1 VPEAVLLGSNLP
13 NLVWLADSGKADAGE
28 TRDQL
33 NTLRDARCNLVG
45 AVLNREQSVPLRKR
59 FPRWIG
65 CFVAALAVGLSS
77 AVAQDSARPIQVAV
91 AQPVANQ
98 PASASGLPENPPEPA
113 LALQTNLAFSVV
125 NPSQRAGWQQ
135 HLTLG

>member
-65 CFVAALAVGLSS
+65 CLIIAS
-77 AVAQDSARPIQVAV
+77 ATLFTASAQDASLEIPAPVAKLPSAELAV
-91 AQPVANQ
+91 AQPGGQAGRFSEL
-98 PASASGLPENPPEPA
+98 PANPPEPA

-125 NPSQRAGWQQ
+125 
-135 HLTLG
+135 